1 MQEFAL
7 LAFVMVLAL
16 GAYWAMVIFPKQRDF
31 QKRQRYVRSI
41 NPGDEVVTYG
51 GIIGKIIS
59 VDSDLGTAYV
69 EISPG
74 IGIRVLTAALVQPY
88 DPEVFA
94 DAARKGFNDQPS
106 GHPES
111 Q

>member
-16 GAYWAMVIFPKQRDF
+16 GAYWAMIIFPKQRDF
-31 QKRQRYVRSI
+31 QKRQRYVRSL
-41 NPGDEVVTYG
+41 NVGDEVVTYG
-51 GIIGKIIS
+51 GVIGK
-59 VDSDLGTAYV
+59 VVAVEPDQGTAQL
-69 EISPG
+69 EIAPG
-74 IGIRVLTAALVQPY
+74 VTIRILTAALVQPY

-94 DAARKGFNDQPS
+94 NAARKGFNDQPS
-106 GHPES
+106 THSE